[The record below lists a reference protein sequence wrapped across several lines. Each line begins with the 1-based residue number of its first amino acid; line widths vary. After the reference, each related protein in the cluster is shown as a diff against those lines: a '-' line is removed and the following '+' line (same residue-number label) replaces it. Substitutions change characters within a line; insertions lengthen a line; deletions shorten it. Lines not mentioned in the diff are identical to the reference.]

1 MCEIEVSRVLCTPGS
16 GSEGDVFQSWAQQ
29 AVKGRG
35 KQGLYA
41 GILLSYFPFPS
52 LQGFVW
58 AFSLQILFGS

>member
-1 MCEIEVSRVLCTPGS
+1 METSRVPRTPGS
-16 GSEGDVFQSWAQQ
+16 DSEGDVSQSWAQW

-58 AFSLQILFGS
+58 GFSLQILFGS